1 MAKQSKI
8 SINWNRVMWK
18 ETLWLNFLR
27 AVCVTPIF
35 VAVQAPQYSGSPS
48 ETPPYVYLLWPI
60 MYFLA
65 VPILVF
71 FVRPVT
77 FWAGGPLAPLIWIP
91 ICLIFISAG
100 DPIVFL
106 ISKIKPQLVPIQDF
120 KFINFEIF
128 IFVEKPE
135 KRRNGE
141 EEMFDSDY

>member
-1 MAKQSKI
+1 MTKKTKF

-27 AVCVTPIF
+27 AICVTPVVLIF
-35 VAVQAPQYSGSPS
+35 TALSNGEMITAI
-48 ETPPYVYLLWPI
+48 LWPLN
-60 MYFLA
+60 YFLM
-65 VPILVF
+65 VPILLF
-71 FVRPVT
+71 LFR
-77 FWAGGPLAPLIWIP
+77 PLAFGILGPIANLLWIP
-91 ICLIFISAG
+91 MCLIFICGG

-120 KFINFEIF
+120 KFINLELF

-141 EEMFDSDY
+141 EEMMDSDY

>member
-1 MAKQSKI
+1 MAKKPKF

-27 AVCVTPIF
+27 AICVTPVVLIF
-35 VAVQAPQYSGSPS
+35 TALSNGEMITAI
-48 ETPPYVYLLWPI
+48 LWPLN
-60 MYFLA
+60 YFLM
-65 VPILVF
+65 VPILLF
-71 FVRPVT
+71 LFRPVA
-77 FWAGGPLAPLIWIP
+77 FWILGPLANLLWIP
-91 ICLIFISAG
+91 ICLIFICGG

-106 ISKIKPQLVPIQDF
+106 ISKIKPQLVPIQGF
-120 KFINFEIF
+120 KFINLELF